1 MKKSSIIICTLLFV
15 MVAAAQQKKA
25 PVKKTA
31 APGGTA
37 APIKTSADSLSYAI
51 GMSLASF
58 YKQQGITNINTTLVN
73 RAINDVMKTGKPC
86 LTEEQMGT
94 CINTYL
100 STKRMEKSAT
110 ERNANAG
117 IIEANHKVGNAFL
130 AENKA
135 KAGVVT
141 TASGLQ
147 YEILKQGDGPKP
159 TINDKV
165 KCHYTGVLIN
175 GKKFDSS
182 VDRGEPAEFPVG
194 GVIAGWTEA
203 LQLMTVGSKWK
214 LYLPANLAYG
224 DSQAGPDITP
234 GSTLIFEVELLE
246 IVK

>member
-1 MKKSSIIICTLLFV
+1 MKKSSIVICALLFV

-31 APGGTA
+31 APGTAA
-37 APIKTSADSLSYAI
+37 APIKTSSDSLSYAI

-58 YKQQGITNINTTLVN
+58 YKQQGITNINTSLVN
-73 RAINDVMKTGKPC
+73 RAINDVMKAGKPC
-86 LTEEQMGT
+86 LTEEQMGA
-94 CINTYL
+94 CINNYL
-100 STKRMEKSAT
+100 QTKRMEKSAT

-117 IIEANHKVGNAFL
+117 IIEANHKEGNSFL
-130 AENKA
+130 AGNKA

-147 YEILKQGDGPKP
+147 YEIIKQGDGPKP

-165 KCHYTGVLIN
+165 KCHYTGTLIN
-175 GKKFDSS
+175 GHKFDSS
-182 VDRGEPAEFPVG
+182 LDHGGPAEFPVG
-194 GVIAGWTEA
+194 GVIPGWTEA

-214 LYLPANLAYG
+214 LYLPASLAYG
-224 DSQAGPDITP
+224 DNQAGPDITP